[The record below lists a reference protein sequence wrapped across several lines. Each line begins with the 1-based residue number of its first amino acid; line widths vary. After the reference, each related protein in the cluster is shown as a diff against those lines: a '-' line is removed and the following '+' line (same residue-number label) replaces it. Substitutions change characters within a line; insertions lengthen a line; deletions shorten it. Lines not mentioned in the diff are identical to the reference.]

1 MKHTMKVTKVDV
13 YPVEGL
19 QKIKAYARVIL
30 DDQLQLTGLRIVDGP
45 TGRYI
50 AYPNNE
56 SGIKSGNFRN
66 IFYPISEKL
75 RDHITEI
82 ILNKYTNPNF
92 IIPREDAF
100 NLETIKE
107 TIQQKM
113 FDLGYSS
120 SDVSLGESLPGV
132 YAEEFEADGK
142 RFLVEYDTTET
153 DEKGKPRLN
162 VSDSDT
168 EGNFATLYP
177 ESLEAVSQCLTLAM
191 DEVETKH

>member
-1 MKHTMKVTKVDV
+1 
-13 YPVEGL
+13 
-19 QKIKAYARVIL
+19 
-30 DDQLQLTGLRIVDGP
+30 
-45 TGRYI
+45 
-50 AYPNNE
+50 
-56 SGIKSGNFRN
+56 
-66 IFYPISEKL
+66 
-75 RDHITEI
+75 
-82 ILNKYTNPNF
+82 
-92 IIPREDAF
+92 
-100 NLETIKE
+100 
-107 TIQQKM
+107 M